1 MPKGPQPYAPIID
14 GSFGIQPTPTNTSV
28 PPTVTA
34 TTVPSTPTNTAV
46 PTAATNTPV
55 PAPMIHIGDLDGSS
69 VAAARG
75 KWNAVVTITLHD
87 SSEAPV
93 ASVR

>member
-1 MPKGPQPYAPIID
+1 
-14 GSFGIQPTPTNTSV
+14 
-28 PPTVTA
+28 
-34 TTVPSTPTNTAV
+34 
-46 PTAATNTPV
+46 
-55 PAPMIHIGDLDGSS
+55 MIHIGDLDGSS